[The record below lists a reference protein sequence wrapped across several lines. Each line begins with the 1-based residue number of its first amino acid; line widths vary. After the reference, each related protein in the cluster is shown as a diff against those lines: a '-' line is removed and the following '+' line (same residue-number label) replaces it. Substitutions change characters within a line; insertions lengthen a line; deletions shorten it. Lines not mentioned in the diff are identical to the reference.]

1 MLRGLVLALSVTG
14 ALAFSAQLPVR
25 CRLLYPCMEISLE
38 CLNPL
43 TGWLPSRVL
52 ITLLLHANEAAPS
65 R

>member
-38 CLNPL
+38 CLCLDMSLNAH
-43 TGWLPSRVL
+43 GQ
-52 ITLLLHANEAAPS
+52 A
-65 R
+65 

>member
-25 CRLLYPCMEISLE
+25 CSLLFPCTQLSLE
-38 CLNPL
+38 CLTPL

-52 ITLLLHANEAAPS
+52 IILHANEAAPS